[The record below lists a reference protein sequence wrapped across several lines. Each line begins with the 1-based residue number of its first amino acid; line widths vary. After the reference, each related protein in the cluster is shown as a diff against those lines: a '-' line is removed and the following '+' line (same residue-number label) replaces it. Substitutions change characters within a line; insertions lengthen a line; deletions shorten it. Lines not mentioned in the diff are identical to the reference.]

1 MPATPK
7 ARKPAYI
14 AASAARGGRPAW
26 AAMTLGSRKLRTAEI
41 TAYSAA
47 RATARGACPSSR
59 HAAAQGSSTVP
70 VPNTGRAST
79 SAVTAASSRAYRW
92 PISRKPASS
101 SQNVTP
107 SRMAWARNHFPRVDR
122 RFALTPRALSSR
134 VPSWRRKKAMIRG

>member
-14 AASAARGGRPAW
+14 AASAARGKARLGGHDLGLQKAAHSGDHRIQRRKSHRP
-26 AAMTLGSRKLRTAEI
+26 
-41 TAYSAA
+41 
-47 RATARGACPSSR
+47 GACPSSR

-107 SRMAWARNHFPRVDR
+107 QQNGLGPEPFPQGGQEIRLDT
-122 RFALTPRALSSR
+122 LALSSR